1 MKEEKKPSFIK
12 RLTQKKTFTLIIM
25 YIVLVIIFA
34 VWSAIRGSNF
44 LTLANLKNI
53 LNSLVVTSFLTL
65 GAGCLLIGGYLDLA
79 QSSIG
84 CFGSMM
90 LATCIAAWNLPWWV
104 AIIAALVLCAVFGV
118 INALMVT
125 KLHFPAFIA
134 TMAMA
139 SMVKGLMYVFSS
151 MGNNGVAA
159 NINFTNDATFF
170 IGRGNIIDIPLA
182 NGDAFTIPF
191 GVVVMI
197 IFFIIFGILMSKTAF
212 GMKVTLMGGSPVAAT
227 LAGINAEGLTII
239 LFVISAVMGGI
250 GGIFNAARLSQGAL
264 TALTT
269 NQFTGLTAAILGG
282 ISFGGGVGGMGGAFV
297 GLLIL
302 NTFQIGMSFVGVN
315 PFWVN
320 VFSGVLLL
328 LALALDF
335 IAMQKK
341 SKALAH

>member
-1 MKEEKKPSFIK
+1 MKKDTSFK
-12 RLTQKKTFTLIIM
+12 GRLKALTQKKIFTLICL
-25 YIVLVIIFA
+25 YIAMVILFT
-34 VWSAIRGSNF
+34 VWAELRHTHF
-44 LTLANLKNI
+44 LTVAVFKNI
-53 LNSLVVTSFLTL
+53 LNSLVVTSFLAI

-79 QSSIG
+79 QSAIG
-84 CFGSMM
+84 CFGSMFM
-90 LATCIAAWNLPWWV
+90 ATAIAAWNLPWWL
-104 AIIAALVLCAVFGV
+104 AILGALVLCAVFGAL
-118 INALMVT
+118 NALMVT
-125 KLHFPAFIA
+125 KLHFPAFIG

-139 SMVKGLMYVFSS
+139 SMVRGLMYVFSS
-151 MGNNGVAA
+151 MGNNGTAA
-159 NINFTNDATFF
+159 NINFQNPTTFF
-170 IGRGNIIDIPLA
+170 IGRGEIL
-182 NGDAFTIPF
+182 GIPF
-191 GVVVMI
+191 GVIVMI
-197 IFFIIFGILMSKTAF
+197 IFFIFFGILMSKTAF

-227 LAGINAEGLTII
+227 LAGINAQGLTIL

-250 GGIFNAARLSQGAL
+250 GGVFNCARLSQGAL
-264 TALTT
+264 TALST

-328 LALALDF
+328 LALAVDF
-335 IAMQKK
+335 ISMQRK

>member
-1 MKEEKKPSFIK
+1 MNEQKKPGFFK
-12 RLTQKKTFTLIIM
+12 MLTQKKVFTLICM
-25 YIVLVIIFA
+25 YIVMVIIFA
-34 VWSAIRGSNF
+34 VWSFARGSNF
-44 LTLANLKNI
+44 LTIANLKNI

-79 QSSIG
+79 QSAIG
-84 CFGSMM
+84 CFGSMFM
-90 LATCIAAWNLPWWV
+90 ATAIAAWNLPWWL
-104 AIIAALVLCAVFGV
+104 AILGALILCAVFGAL
-118 INALMVT
+118 NALMVT
-125 KLHFPAFIA
+125 KLHFPAFIG

-139 SMVKGLMYVFSS
+139 SMVRGLMYVFSS
-151 MGNNGVAA
+151 MGNNGTAA
-159 NINFTNDATFF
+159 NINFQNDTTSF
-170 IGRGNIIDIPLA
+170 IGRGEIL
-182 NGDAFTIPF
+182 GIPF
-191 GVVVMI
+191 GVIVMI

-227 LAGINAEGLTII
+227 LAGINAQGLTIL

-250 GGIFNAARLSQGAL
+250 GGVFNCARLSQGAL
-264 TALTT
+264 TALST

-335 IAMQKK
+335 IAMSRK

>member
-1 MKEEKKPSFIK
+1 MSNEKKKGFSFK
-12 RLTQKKTFTLIIM
+12 ALTQKKTFTLIIM
-25 YIVLVIIFA
+25 YIVLVLIFT
-34 VWSAIRGSNF
+34 VWSLIRGSNF
-44 LTLANLKNI
+44 LTVANFKNI
-53 LNSLVVTSFLTL
+53 LNSLVVTSFLAL

-79 QSSIG
+79 QSAIG

-90 LATCIAAWNLPWWV
+90 MATAIAAWNFPWWL
-104 AIIAALVLCAVFGV
+104 AILAALVLCAVFGV
-118 INALMVT
+118 INALLVT
-125 KLHFPAFIA
+125 KLKFPAFIA

-139 SMVKGLMYVFSS
+139 SMVRGLMYVFSS
-151 MGNNGVAA
+151 MGNNGTAA
-159 NINFTNDATFF
+159 NINFQNPTTFF
-170 IGRGNIIDIPLA
+170 IGRGEIL
-182 NGDAFTIPF
+182 GIPF
-191 GVVVMI
+191 GVIVMVV
-197 IFFIIFGILMSKTAF
+197 FFIIFGILMSKTAF

-227 LAGINAEGLTII
+227 LAGINAQGLTVI

-250 GGIFNAARLSQGAL
+250 GGVFNCARLSQGAL

-315 PFWVN
+315 PFWVS

-328 LALALDF
+328 LALAVDF
-335 IAMQKK
+335 ISMQRK